1 MSGQDIRLIQLN
13 SYNRPKIEE
22 NKSKGY
28 VLNGKNN
35 EYFKYIIDRYNGS
48 ATNSAILNSYIDL
61 TYGRGIGARNAR
73 QNPKDWL
80 KFKTILKDNDIRK
93 MIADFTIFNE
103 FSFQVIKAKNKKDLG
118 SILHLPKER
127 VVPSIENEDEE
138 ITEYFYSR
146 DWCKL
151 NTYPAMPFPAYGFGS
166 ESAEIKVYVG
176 RPYKAGKTYFSD
188 PLYLAGLPYCE
199 MEEEIANYCVS
210 HIKNGLSFGY
220 IINIPDG
227 KDLTPEEKDEI
238 ERKIKLKLT
247 GSNNAGKFV
256 LSFNGRDA
264 EITVTSLQVNDSHK
278 QWTFLTEEARQK
290 IMMSHRVV
298 SPMLFGI
305 KDNTGFGNNADE
317 LDKSEAQ
324 LMKRVIA
331 PRQNFILDCIKEV
344 LNDYGINLELY
355 FKPLTEE
362 VAVTLNDHK
371 EDNLDGFIAD
381 ELIYLGEDITDEWE
395 LVESQVFEFAS
406 TGTAI
411 PNAKSELDGE
421 KFKSRLRY
429 TGDINSNSREFC
441 QKMIRA
447 NKLYRI
453 EDINKM
459 SSQVVNAGFGA
470 NGSNTYDILFYKG
483 GARCKHYW
491 TRETYQLKADVN
503 SPNAKEI
510 TPAEARKE
518 GEILP
523 KLPKKA
529 YEKPNDM
536 PNNGFLNKQ

>member
-1 MSGQDIRLIQLN
+1 MAQDIRLIQLN
-13 SYNRPKIEE
+13 GFNAPKVEE
-22 NKSKGY
+22 LKSKGY

-48 ATNSAILNSYIDL
+48 VTNATIINSYIDL
-61 TYGRGIGARNAR
+61 TYGKGIGAKNAR
-73 QNPKDWL
+73 TNPKDWL
-80 KFKTILKDNDIRK
+80 KFKTILKDKDIRK
-93 MIADFTIFNE
+93 MISDFTVFNE

-127 VVPSIENEDEE
+127 VVPAIENKDEE
-138 ITEYFYSR
+138 IEQYFYSR
-146 DWCKL
+146 DFADL
-151 NTYPAMPFPAYGFGS
+151 NKYPAMPFPAYGTS
-166 ESAEIKVYVG
+166 NKDIEVYVG
-176 RPYKAGKTYFSD
+176 RPYKVGKTYFSD
-188 PLYLAGLPYCE
+188 PLYKEGFPYCE
-199 MEEEIANYCVS
+199 MEQEIANYCVS

-238 ERKIKLKLT
+238 ERKIKQKLT
-247 GSNNAGKFV
+247 GSSNAGKFV

-278 QWTFLTEEARQK
+278 QWTFLSEESRQK
-290 IMMSHRVV
+290 IMMAHRVV

-317 LDKSEAQ
+317 LDTAEAQ
-324 LMKRVIA
+324 LVKRVIA

-344 LNDYGINLELY
+344 LVDYGINLDLY
-355 FKPLTEE
+355 FKPLTDE
-362 VAVTLNDHK
+362 VSVAMREHK
-371 EDNLDGFIAD
+371 EDNLDSFIAD
-381 ELIYLGEDITDEWE
+381 ELISLGEDITDEWE
-395 LVESQVFEFAS
+395 LVDSEVIQLAS

-411 PNAKSELDGE
+411 PNAKSTIDGK

-429 TGDINSNSREFC
+429 TGQINSNSREFC
-441 QKMIRA
+441 KKMISA
-447 NKLYRI
+447 NKLYRL

-459 SSQVVNAGFGA
+459 SSQVVNAGFGE
-470 NGSNTYDILFYKG
+470 NGSNIYDILLYKG

-503 SPNAKEI
+503 NPNAQEI
-510 TPAEARKE
+510 TPAQARKE

-523 KLPKKA
+523 SLSSKV
-529 YEKPNDM
+529 YQKPNDM
-536 PNNGFLNKQ
+536 PNNGFINKR